1 MNKNIFK
8 VSLILLLAFGITSA
22 SFAQGRQT
30 GSISGTVSDE
40 EGNLLPGVTVTLT
53 GSGIM
58 GNLTSFTGETGRFRF
73 PSLIPGEYEIKAEV
87 AGFITAIRKGLRV
100 QAGKTTDVHIIFT
113 ITTIEEQV
121 IVAVEPPWSDPFWPF
136 INWDALVFQTMTLG
150 MANEDFYNMEVNSN
164 GVSVYTTYKK
174 KNLTFKGTA
183 TPNSKIIISWVHTIP
198 ANNWNVAG
206 DTIADNNGN
215 WSLELNLLPGHYI
228 IISPGAPTINLDVK
242 QALIIT
248 AMDGASDSGNIFE
261 LAKAAAAN
269 QSIVLE
275 KGHNYEEMDSSFTG
289 FGVDEVDTGM
299 HIINELAATFE
310 TYGIGKSDIKLVM
323 VGKSLGAAK
332 SYKMLYKF
340 AYDINDYEK
349 VAVVLVDA
357 HCVPPS
363 DEGDGGWN
371 NYVYF
376 TGSSGDY
383 NSTYNMAWQERWT
396 SAFNSSDAQSYA
408 NNKLRIY
415 NIYSRRCYKRLPSGF
430 PFWGICMKVA
440 SILGYKFTSAYRN
453 LHAMDWNGYSY
464 NGNTY
469 INNQVYNL
477 NSGTYQAV
485 THFNI
490 DKARETR
497 NLIEEAIIGV
507 LETSDVSH

>member
-8 VSLILLLAFGITSA
+8 VSLILLLAFGLTSA
-22 SFAQGRQT
+22 SFAQGIQT

-40 EGNLLPGVTVTLT
+40 EGNLLPGVFVTLT
-53 GSGIM
+53 GSGVM
-58 GNLTSFTGETGRFRF
+58 GSLTCVTGERGRFRF

-87 AGFITAIRKGLRV
+87 ALGVGTAIRESLHV
-100 QAGKTTDVHIIFT
+100 QVGKTTDVHIIFT
-113 ITTIEEQV
+113 LTTIEE
-121 IVAVEPPWSDPFWPF
+121 
-136 INWDALVFQTMTLG
+136 QTMTLG

-164 GVSVYTTYKK
+164 GDSVYTTYKK

-183 TPNSKIIISWVHTIP
+183 TPNSRIIISWVHTIP
-198 ANNWNVAG
+198 SNNWNVAG

-215 WSLELNLLPGHYI
+215 WSLELNLLPGHYNISGRIFLSNSFASPI
-228 IISPGAPTINLDVK
+228 ILDVK

-261 LAKAAAAN
+261 LAKAAAAY

-289 FGVDEVDTGM
+289 FGVNEVDTGM
-299 HIINELAATFE
+299 HVINELAATFG

-340 AYDINDYEK
+340 AYDINDFEK

-376 TGSSGDY
+376 TGISGDY

-415 NIYSRRCYKRLPSGF
+415 NIYSRRCYKRLPIFGT
-430 PFWGICMKVA
+430 CMKLA

-477 NSGTYQAV
+477 GSGTYQAV

-490 DKARETR
+490 DKARETM